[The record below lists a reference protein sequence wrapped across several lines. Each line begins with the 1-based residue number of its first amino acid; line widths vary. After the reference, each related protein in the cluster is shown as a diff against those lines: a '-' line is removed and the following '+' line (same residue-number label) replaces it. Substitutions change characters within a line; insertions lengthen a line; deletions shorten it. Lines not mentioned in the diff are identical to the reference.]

1 MPTERLTVLVHT
13 EDATATVHIDLHH
26 RGSHNEPV
34 PGGYVPPEF
43 DLYEVRGFLQW
54 DVTRPPGQ
62 RLRYETLEDEEEL
75 DEWKAAYFEEITEAI
90 DAELNRQEGTDAY
103 QD

>member
-43 DLYEVRGFLQW
+43 DLYEVSL
-54 DVTRPPGQ
+54 T
-62 RLRYETLEDEEEL
+62 LYELGDDGEGNGHETIEDEEGL
-75 DEWKAAYFEEITEAI
+75 AAFKAEHFDALTEAI
-90 DAELNRQEGTDAY
+90 DTELNRQEGTDAY
-103 QD
+103 